1 MFHYRCRLKIKS
13 HWIHSLGKC
22 DPCYSIDLIDLSTA
36 IIMVAFVKRVDLD
49 IPDNRI
55 TEALT
60 KVGLDVINVIRLT
73 RKVGNAPTS
82 TIKIT
87 FKDANNRNTF
97 IHTGLQVYSM
107 HFNAEAAS
115 QNKKPIQSCS
125 QQCTAANDAI
135 KCNNCKGKHLATA
148 NNSHNFL
155 EQEKRMLNLINQ
167 YSSTSSP
174 TVTTPLLHDNNEF
187 PSLPNMYQRQQG
199 FLHND
204 ILDEL
209 INLLTSKM
217 EKIIAETTKRLFKS
231 LQQKI
236 KKIGQTISSV
246 ETLINDDTTSPS
258 SSFSDSDEDVQIVS
272 AKNKKT
278 TTKPNKQITKPTTT
292 SAATTAKPTTTT
304 NTTKTPTQSSITSND
319 SIKKPTPKAKP
330 TAKTSKRNRSLDS
343 SLDSTIM
350 DTKDRKA
357 DTIND

>member
-1 MFHYRCRLKIKS
+1 MHQQAPLKSHLKMQTIATHLSTLDYKWIRCTLMLKLLHKIKS
-13 HWIHSLGKC
+13 QYNHVAKYCKTKQQIYAKC
-22 DPCYSIDLIDLSTA
+22 C
-36 IIMVAFVKRVDLD
+36 
-49 IPDNRI
+49 DNHRI
-55 TEALT
+55 E
-60 KVGLDVINVIRLT
+60 
-73 RKVGNAPTS
+73 
-82 TIKIT
+82 
-87 FKDANNRNTF
+87 
-97 IHTGLQVYSM
+97 
-107 HFNAEAAS
+107 
-115 QNKKPIQSCS
+115 
-125 QQCTAANDAI
+125 QCTAANDAI

-174 TVTTPLLHDNNEF
+174 TVTTSLLHDNNEF

-217 EKIIAETTKRLFKS
+217 EKFIAETTKRLFKS
-231 LQQKI
+231 LQLKI

-272 AKNKKT
+272 AKNKKQPTTT